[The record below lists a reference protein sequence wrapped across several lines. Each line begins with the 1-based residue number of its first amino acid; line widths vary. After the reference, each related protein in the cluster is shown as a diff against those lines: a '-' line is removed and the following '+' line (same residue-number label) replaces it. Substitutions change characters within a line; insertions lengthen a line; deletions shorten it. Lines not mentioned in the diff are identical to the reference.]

1 MLRNGDPAVEIVN
14 VAKDSGFDAIVI
26 GHKGSGMVRER
37 VLGSI
42 SEKVAHL
49 APCPVVIV
57 K

>member
-1 MLRNGDPAVEIVN
+1 MLRDGDPAIEIVD
-14 VAKDSGFDAIVI
+14 VAKDSGFDVIVI
-26 GHKGSGMVRER
+26 GHKGSGMVSER

-57 K
+57 R